1 MIEMRFLFQAAVFA
15 GLCLTLAGAAQASP
29 LLVELVRAQEQPVI
43 LDLKLTGTIEAK
55 DSVDLG
61 FRQSGRVGEVLVD
74 QGDRVKAGDALARLD
89 SVQQDQ
95 ALDVARASLAAAV
108 AAQSQARLASE
119 RAAAMLD
126 RGVGTMAARDA
137 AVQALSE
144 ADGVVERAESG
155 LDQAQTAVDDTV
167 LRAPNDAVVISRSI
181 APGQVVGAAQPSLRL
196 ATLDGLEAVF
206 DAPDHPALVN
216 ALGSTV
222 QLRTLDFDLPD
233 MRGAVT
239 EVAPLVDPQRGTV
252 TVRVRVDGV
261 TPDTALLGAAVEGHV
276 NIAMDKGIAVPW
288 TALMR
293 DGDHPAVWTVG
304 DDDRVSMTDVTIGHF
319 VNGTVFL
326 TSGIGPGQVVV
337 GAGSQLLYPGRQ
349 VRAAVVQP

>member
-1 MIEMRFLFQAAVFA
+1 MFQLRFPLTISIA
-15 GLCLTLAGAAQASP
+15 GCFGLAFPGHAQP
-29 LLVELVRAQEQPVI
+29 LLVETVIADYQPVI
-43 LDLKLTGTIEAK
+43 LDLKLTGTIEAR
-55 DSVDLG
+55 DSIDLG
-61 FRQSGRVGEVLVD
+61 SRQSGRVVEVLVD
-74 QGDRVKAGDALARLD
+74 QGDRVKAGDPLARLD

-95 ALDVARASLAAAV
+95 ALDVARASLAAAS

-126 RGVGTMAARDA
+126 RGVGTLAARDA

-155 LDQAQTAVDDTV
+155 LDQAQTAVNDTV

-181 APGQVVGAAQPSLRL
+181 APGQVVGAAQPALRL

-206 DAPDHPALVN
+206 NAPDHPALVT
-216 ALGSTV
+216 ALGSSV
-222 QLRTLDFDLPD
+222 ELRTLDFFLPD
-233 MRGAVT
+233 MRGTVT

-252 TVRVRVDGV
+252 TVRARIDGV
-261 TPDTALLGAAVEGHV
+261 DADTALLGAAVEGHV
-276 NIAMDKGIAVPW
+276 NIAMDEGIAVPW

-293 DGDHPAVWTVG
+293 SGDGAAVWTVG
-304 DDDRVSMTDVTIGHF
+304 DDNRVSMTPVQIGQF
-319 VNGTVFL
+319 VNGSVFL
-326 TSGIGPGQVVV
+326 TQGIEAGQVVV

-349 VRAAVVQP
+349 IQPAKVLP